1 MRDRCWTFA
10 RKSLIALTGIVTL
23 VGLVVAQ
30 APRQGRGGRGQVR
43 NQGGIPLKKARPEA
57 ADPLNK
63 IAGIPGQPA
72 AGTFRYTLR
81 LRSFDGAALA
91 ATYYPSKLGSSA
103 PVVMLI
109 HEMGRSRK
117 DFEDAVL
124 ELKGQGFAEH
134 LQGLGYAV
142 FSMDLRGQGQN
153 PRASGTTRNNW
164 LRICKPATFS
174 LSTAITEGISTWRN
188 SV

>member
-1 MRDRCWTFA
+1 MKEHCEMLAW
-10 RKSLIALTGIVTL
+10 KSWLACGVMLASVGMAL
-23 VGLVVAQ
+23 AQ
-30 APRQGRGGRGQVR
+30 GQRPVRGPRGQVR
-43 NQGGIPLKKARPEA
+43 NQGGVPLKKARPEA
-57 ADPLNK
+57 ADPLGK
-63 IAGIPGQPA
+63 VVAYPA
-72 AGTFRYTLR
+72 RPAIGHFSLHVTA
-81 LRSFDGAALA
+81 RSFDGAALA

-109 HEMGRSRK
+109 HEIGRSRK

-153 PRASGTTRNNW
+153 PAR
-164 LRICKPATFS
+164 PA
-174 LSTAITEGISTWRN
+174 A
-188 SV
+188 